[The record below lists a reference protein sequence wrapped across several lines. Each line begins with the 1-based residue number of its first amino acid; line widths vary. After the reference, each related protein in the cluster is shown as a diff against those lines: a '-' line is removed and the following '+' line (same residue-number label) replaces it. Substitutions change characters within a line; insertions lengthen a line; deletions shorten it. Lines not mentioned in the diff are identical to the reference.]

1 MVKGFVDIFLISGS
15 KLDDSF
21 PEGQFIIDGY
31 HALFRFDR
39 HGNGGGLLLYVREDI
54 LAKVLQS
61 DFPAAESFCAE
72 IILHKKRWLI
82 NCSYNPH
89 KNNIRRHLEVVTKTL
104 DSYYSKYE
112 NVIFLGD
119 FNAGVLE
126 TPITSFCEPYNLKSV
141 IKQSTCFKNP
151 EKPSCIDLILTN
163 RPKSFQST
171 CVIETGLSD
180 FHRMTLS
187 VLKMHFRKLPP
198 KVITY
203 RNFSNYDNANFINS
217 LNDVLNEHEIQE
229 HLLNDP
235 DCFYKVCAEVLNRHA
250 PQKKKYVRGNNK
262 PFMNKT
268 LSQAIMQ
275 RTKLR
280 NKFLK
285 DPTEHKISY
294 TKQRNWCVSLLR
306 KEKKEYFAN
315 LNEKDI
321 IDNKKFRQTVKPF
334 LSEKLKSREKITLVE
349 KEELVSSESDV
360 AQRFSQFF
368 SNIVKNLDIYPNM
381 W

>member
-1 MVKGFVDIFLISGS
+1 M
-15 KLDDSF
+15 
-21 PEGQFIIDGY
+21 
-31 HALFRFDR
+31 
-39 HGNGGGLLLYVREDI
+39 
-54 LAKVLQS
+54 
-61 DFPAAESFCAE
+61 
-72 IILHKKRWLI
+72 
-82 NCSYNPH
+82 
-89 KNNIRRHLEVVTKTL
+89 
-104 DSYYSKYE
+104 
-112 NVIFLGD
+112 
-119 FNAGVLE
+119 
-126 TPITSFCEPYNLKSV
+126 TSFCESYNLIGI
-141 IKQSTCFKNP
+141 IKQPTCFKNP
-151 EKPSCIDLILTN
+151 EKPNCIDLILTN

-180 FHRMTLS
+180 FHRMTVS

-203 RNFSNYDNANFINS
+203 RNFSNYENANFINS
-217 LNDVLNEHEIQE
+217 LNDVLNEHENQE

-235 DCFYKVCAEVLNRHA
+235 DCFYKVCVEVLNRHA

-268 LSQAIMQ
+268 LSKAIMQ

-285 DPTEHKISY
+285 DPTEHNKISY

-321 IDNKKFRQTVKPF
+321 IDNKKFWQTVKPF

-360 AQRFSQFF
+360 AQRFNQFF
-368 SNIVKNLDIYPNM
+368 FKYC
-381 W
+381 

>member
-1 MVKGFVDIFLISGS
+1 MIVSLKVNSLLMATMHPSGLIGTGMVGDFCYMSVKT
-15 KLDDSF
+15 
-21 PEGQFIIDGY
+21 Y
-31 HALFRFDR
+31 
-39 HGNGGGLLLYVREDI
+39 REN
-54 LAKVLQS
+54 
-61 DFPAAESFCAE
+61 FPAAESFYAE

-82 NCSYNPH
+82 NCSYNSH
-89 KNNIRRHLEVVTKTL
+89 KNNICRHLEVVTKTL

-126 TPITSFCEPYNLKSV
+126 TPMTSFCESYNLKSI
-141 IKQSTCFKNP
+141 IKQLTCFKNP

-163 RPKSFQST
+163 RPKSFQGT

-180 FHRMTLS
+180 FHRMTVS

-203 RNFSNYDNANFINS
+203 RNFSNYDNASFINS
-217 LNDVLNEHEIQE
+217 LSDVLNEYDNQE

-250 PQKKKYVRGNNK
+250 PEKKKYVRRKNK
-262 PFMNKT
+262 TFMNKT
-268 LSQAIMQ
+268 LSQAIIQ

-285 DPTEHKISY
+285 DPTEHTKISY

-306 KEKKEYFAN
+306 KEKKGYFAN
-315 LNEKDI
+315 LNEK
-321 IDNKKFRQTVKPF
+321 
-334 LSEKLKSREKITLVE
+334 
-349 KEELVSSESDV
+349 VS
-360 AQRFSQFF
+360 
-368 SNIVKNLDIYPNM
+368 
-381 W
+381 